1 MQSTSKRRLVLQQ
14 QHRQS
19 VSTTMLSLRQL
30 FDQSR
35 SQQFSQSP
43 VTSSNTR
50 TTSREV
56 GKSGDYISFSLKV
69 YMTHCFPIVLEVHHE
84 HFRRTLHNRCIL
96 PHQGNLDC
104 WRMVH
109 RYQGST
115 TCSFARFLLPQVRG
129 GRSHDRRLVLTD
141 GTPSMRGV
149 SPPYY
154 IYLVY

>member
-1 MQSTSKRRLVLQQ
+1 MQSTRQKRLVLQQ

-19 VSTTMLSLRQL
+19 VSTTTLSRRQL

-35 SQQFSQSP
+35 SQQFSLSF

-50 TTSREV
+50 TTPIGV
-56 GKSGDYISFSLKV
+56 GKSGYYISFSLKV

-84 HFRRTLHNRCIL
+84 HFRRTLHNCCFRI
-96 PHQGNLDC
+96 HEGHLDC
-104 WRMVH
+104 GRMVH

-129 GRSHDRRLVLTD
+129 GRSHDRRLVLTA